1 MEKSAVELTAPP
13 PGIQRQMTTVAAEAR
28 TIALNLSLIC
38 AGSIVFVYGMN
49 AIMIPAKLFSG
60 GLAGLTIL
68 IKYQFAWINV
78 GAVYLLLNI
87 PLIILGWVSVSRRFI
102 AYTIFGI
109 AFFSLSAALI
119 QPPAI
124 VLHDTLLAALLA
136 GVICGVGSGL
146 ILRSLG
152 SAGGMDILAVTL
164 NKRFGLRVGTI
175 SFATN
180 TLVIIAGICFHE
192 LDLALYS
199 LILLFTSGSVV
210 NMVISGFNAR
220 MAVLVISDR
229 PDGIAQEI
237 LYRLERGIT
246 YLDGQGAFSHRPKR
260 VIMTVTTMMELPKLK
275 EIIFNNDPHAF
286 VVINNTFE
294 VLGQRHGSMRVY

>member
-1 MEKSAVELTAPP
+1 MEKATLGMTSLTSGI
-13 PGIQRQMTTVAAEAR
+13 PGRLLTRAAEAR
-28 TIALNLSLIC
+28 AIGMNLALIC
-38 AGSIVFVYGMN
+38 AGSIIFVYGMN

-60 GLAGLTIL
+60 GLAGLALL
-68 IKYQFAWINV
+68 IKYRIAWVDV

-87 PLIILGWVSVSRRFI
+87 PLIILGWVSISRRFI

-119 QPPAI
+119 HPPAI
-124 VLHDTLLAALLA
+124 VLRDTLLAALLA
-136 GVICGVGSGL
+136 GVICGLGSGL

-180 TLVIIAGICFHE
+180 TLVIIAGIWFHD
-192 LDLALYS
+192 LDLSLYS

-220 MAVLVISDR
+220 MAVMVISDR
-229 PDGIAQEI
+229 PEGIAQEI
-237 LYRLERGIT
+237 LYRLDRGVT

-260 VIMTVTTMMELPKLK
+260 VIMTVTTMTELPKLK
-275 EIIFNNDPHAF
+275 EIIFTHDPLAF

-294 VLGQRHGSMRVY
+294 VLGQRHGAMRVY